1 MGIYYEQVCNYFLSI
16 LLPDRDGNQIILWT
30 GPLLLWALLVKYMN
44 SPLIKNGERQQESK
58 PSAFTQSALLVCVF
72 NFSLL
77 LQWDQAVMEA
87 TRSQV
92 TYREVNSLRTSCF
105 LKKRSMGYN
114 VFSCHPIISKRQL
127 CFPQSN
133 LFCRWV
139 PTTALGDD
147 AAFVKVV
154 RLQ

>member
-1 MGIYYEQVCNYFLSI
+1 MGIYYKQVCNYFLSI
-16 LLPDRDGNQIILWT
+16 LLPDRDGTQIILWT

-114 VFSCHPIISKRQL
+114 IYVKLKARGPNQARIWIIFGPRDDIKLQL
-127 CFPQSN
+127 ELARRYIILHAP
-133 LFCRWV
+133 
-139 PTTALGDD
+139 P
-147 AAFVKVV
+147 
-154 RLQ
+154 